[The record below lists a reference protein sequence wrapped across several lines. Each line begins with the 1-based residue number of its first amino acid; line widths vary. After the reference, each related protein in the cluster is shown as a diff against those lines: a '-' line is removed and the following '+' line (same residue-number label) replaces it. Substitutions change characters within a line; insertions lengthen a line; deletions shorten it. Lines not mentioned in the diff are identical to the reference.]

1 MEAPVFLLGA
11 ERSDTSRLARALGAH
26 PQIAWPCEFDF
37 ALDWPPAAPDR
48 EWPELIDYWSA
59 LAERREAREHKLVIR
74 AELDFP
80 ALVRSLRAQLAARAR
95 KPIVGLTAHRH
106 FDRLLALW
114 PDAIFLQLLRDD
126 RSDPQPFG
134 RRPAGRVLESRCEAL
149 ERNPQRE
156 LARICDFL
164 GVAPAAEMAG
174 ALAPA
179 KRELAGIGRP
189 ESGRGGA
196 KAAAPRRLRFTALA
210 RAAAQRLAALDAAPT
225 E

>member
-59 LAERREAREHKLVIR
+59 LAERREAREHRLVIR
-74 AELDFP
+74 AELDLP

-114 PDAIFLQLLRDD
+114 PDAIFLHLLRDE
-126 RSDPQPFG
+126 RRLFG
-134 RRPAGRVLESRCEAL
+134 RLPAGRVLESRCEAL
-149 ERNPQRE
+149 ERNPHGE

-164 GVAPAAEMAG
+164 GVAPAAEMAS

-179 KRELAGIGRP
+179 SREPVGLGRS
-189 ESGRGGA
+189 EGGRGGA
-196 KAAAPRRLRFTALA
+196 KPPTARRLRFATLA
-210 RAAAQRLAALDAAPT
+210 RAAAQRLAAIDAAPT

>member
-11 ERSDTSRLARALGAH
+11 ERSETSRLARALDAH

-37 ALDWPPAAPDR
+37 ALDWPPASADR
-48 EWPELIDYWSA
+48 DWPELIDYWSA
-59 LAERREAREHKLVIR
+59 LAERREAREHRLVIR

-95 KPIVGLTAHRH
+95 KPIVGLTAHRN
-106 FDRLLALW
+106 FARLLALW

-126 RSDPQPFG
+126 RADARLCG
-134 RRPAGRVLESRCEAL
+134 LPAGRVLESRCEAL
-149 ERNPQRE
+149 ERDPERE
-156 LARICDFL
+156 LARICEFL

-179 KRELAGIGRP
+179 SRELAGLGRP
-189 ESGRGGA
+189 ESGLGA
-196 KAAAPRRLRFTALA
+196 AKPAALRHLRFTALA
-210 RAAAQRLAALDAAPT
+210 RAAAQRLAAIDAAPT